1 MWLNSVLLLSFYSFG
16 RVILYAIVKFFT
28 TINQMGRGL
37 VMRCMYGLMEAQLQI
52 EWTEGWFFFF
62 PPGGMGFLF
71 YKLTFA
77 LPGGFAVQLSLKA
90 SLGFGMEV
98 GEGLAC
104 PLYP

>member
-1 MWLNSVLLLSFYSFG
+1 
-16 RVILYAIVKFFT
+16 
-28 TINQMGRGL
+28 
-37 VMRCMYGLMEAQLQI
+37 
-52 EWTEGWFFFF
+52 
-62 PPGGMGFLF
+62 MGFLL

-90 SLGFGMEV
+90 SLAEGFGMEV